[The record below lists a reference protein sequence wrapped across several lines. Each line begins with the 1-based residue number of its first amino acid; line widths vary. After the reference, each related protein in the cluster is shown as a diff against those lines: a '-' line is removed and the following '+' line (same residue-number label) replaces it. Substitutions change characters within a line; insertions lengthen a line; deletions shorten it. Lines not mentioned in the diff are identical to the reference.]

1 MARNDQQYPA
11 DGGHNDPAAENL
23 VAPLTERRMRRSD
36 FFIGAGKVA
45 LGAGGLG
52 VLSGS
57 GLGLASAVAAP
68 VRRTRVARTAA
79 SKVKNIAV
87 IEQAFA
93 PFFTENFQIPL
104 TQYLKKDQKGWTQTF
119 GNENNTVPTGIN
131 LLNEYAAA
139 DDAIL
144 ILSTGDDMTAWQ
156 TAVEKVVKEGS
167 LFINHSTQGVS
178 GATQN
183 VLFSHKQSG
192 IDVGNA
198 AVAWCKKNNVSAPV
212 VGLLGNLS
220 DSQGSKRTTWA
231 WNTIKAKLPKSTL
244 AGSVQAIDT
253 PSGTTGSANL
263 LSAHPTINVMICF
276 NTLAGVGALT
286 SAKLAGKTNRN
297 SFFLGCTDSE
307 DQTLKLIAAQNSIM
321 QANWGA
327 FFPASMILM
336 ARDGI
341 KKFNGGSIPPTRLIF
356 GLTIT
361 TAAEAKSF
369 DTITFD
375 PLNPKYAYV
384 FTKYFRYLSTPT
396 GTAQVPPGQ

>member
-1 MARNDQQYPA
+1 MARKA
-11 DGGHNDPAAENL
+11 K
-23 VAPLTERRMRRSD
+23 APLEGDLGVVVGEGSASGLERPMRRSE
-36 FFIGAGKVA
+36 FLSGAGKAV
-45 LGAGGLG
+45 LGA
-52 VLSGS
+52 S
-57 GLGLASAVAAP
+57 GLGLMGGLGAATAGAAP
-68 VRRTRVARTAA
+68 LRRTRLARTAA
-79 SKVKNIAV
+79 SKVKEIGV
-87 IEQAFA
+87 VEQAFA

-104 TQYLKKDQKGWTQTF
+104 TQYLKKDQPGWTQTF
-119 GNENNTVPTGIN
+119 GNENNAVPTGIN
-131 LLNEYAAA
+131 LLDEFAAA
-139 DDAIL
+139 NDAIL

-156 TAVEKVVKEGS
+156 ESVKKVVQEGS
-167 LFINHSTQGVS
+167 LFINHSTQGVA

-198 AVAWCKKNNVSAPV
+198 AVAWCSKHSITAPV

-220 DSQGSKRTTWA
+220 DAQGSKRTTWA
-231 WNTIKAKLPKSTL
+231 WNTIKAKLPKATL

-253 PSGTTGSANL
+253 PTGTTGSANV
-263 LSAHPTINVMICF
+263 LSAHPSINVMVCF
-276 NTLAGVGALT
+276 NTLAGVGALA
-286 SAKLAGKTNRN
+286 SCKLAGKTNRN
-297 SFFLGCTDSE
+297 TFFLGCTDSE
-307 DQTLKLIAAQNSIM
+307 DATLKLIAAQNSIM

-341 KKFNGGSIPPTRLIF
+341 NKFHGKSIYPTRLIY

-361 TAAEAKSF
+361 TPSQATSF
-369 DTITFD
+369 DKITFD

-384 FTKYFRYLSTPT
+384 FTKYFKYLSTPI

>member
-1 MARNDQQYPA
+1 
-11 DGGHNDPAAENL
+11 
-23 VAPLTERRMRRSD
+23 MRRTAQDTSPPSGTGAPTPALPERPMRRAE
-36 FFIGAGKVA
+36 FLAGAGKLA

-52 VLSGS
+52 LLSGAA
-57 GLGLASAVAAP
+57 GAAP
-68 VRRTRVARTAA
+68 AIAAPRRIARAA
-79 SKVKNIAV
+79 SSKVKRIAV
-87 IEQAFA
+87 VEQAFA

-104 TQYLKKDQKGWTQTF
+104 TNYLKKDQKGWTQTF

-131 LLNEYAAA
+131 LLNQYAAA
-139 DDAIL
+139 NDGIL

-156 TAVEKVVKEGS
+156 EAVKKVVQEGS
-167 LFINHSTQGVS
+167 LFINHSTQGVA

-198 AVAWCKKNNVSAPV
+198 AVAWCKKQRITAPV

-220 DSQGSKRTTWA
+220 DAQGSKRTTWA
-231 WNTIKAKLPKSTL
+231 WNTIHAKLPKATL

-253 PSGTTGSANL
+253 PTGTTGSANL

-286 SAKLAGKTNRN
+286 SAKLAGKTNRDK
-297 SFFLGCTDSE
+297 FFLGCTDSE

-341 KKFNGGSIPPTRLIF
+341 AKFNGKPIKPTRLIY
-356 GLTIT
+356 GLTIV
-361 TAAEAKSF
+361 TAQQAKSF
-369 DTITFD
+369 DKITFD

-384 FTKYFRYLSTPT
+384 FKKYFKYLDTPI

>member
-1 MARNDQQYPA
+1 MARKAKETPL
-11 DGGHNDPAAENL
+11 DGGRSEVGNAGS
-23 VAPLTERRMRRSD
+23 APGLERPMRRSE
-36 FFIGAGKVA
+36 FLAGAGKLA
-45 LGAGGLG
+45 LGA
-52 VLSGS
+52 S
-57 GLGLASAVAAP
+57 GLGLLSGGLGAATAGAAP
-68 VRRTRVARTAA
+68 LRHTRIARAA
-79 SKVKNIAV
+79 SSKVKEIGV
-87 IEQAFA
+87 VEQAFA

-104 TQYLKKDQKGWTQTF
+104 TQYLKKSQKGWTQTF

-131 LLNEYAAA
+131 LLNEFAAA
-139 DDAIL
+139 NDAIL

-156 TAVEKVVKEGS
+156 EAVKKVVQEGS
-167 LFINHSTQGVS
+167 LFINHSTQGVA

-198 AVAWCKKNNVSAPV
+198 AVNWCKKNSISAPV

-220 DSQGSKRTTWA
+220 DAQGSKRTTWA
-231 WNTIKAKLPKSTL
+231 WNTIKAKLPKATL

-253 PSGTTGSANL
+253 PTGTTGSANL
-263 LSAHPTINVMICF
+263 LSAHPTMNVMICF

-297 SFFLGCTDSE
+297 TFFLGCTDSE

-341 KKFNGGSIPPTRLIF
+341 NKFHGKSIMPTRLIY
-356 GLTIT
+356 GLTIV

-369 DTITFD
+369 DKITFD

-384 FTKYFRYLSTPT
+384 FTKYFKYLSTPV